1 MLDVSIDSVHPP
13 PRLRHWVDELQT
25 EGRYTFT
32 KDEAS
37 KATRLVDPNLRIY
50 LGRLVSKGRLAM
62 PKRGFFVII
71 PLAHRPLGGPP
82 APWFLDALMAAEG
95 REYYVAL
102 LSAAAIHDATV
113 PPLAA
118 LQVMVEFQRR
128 PLQVGQHRLDFF
140 VRPAAELMPRREVK
154 TTTGT
159 MMVSTPATTALDLV
173 AYQRDIGG
181 LDRAASLISRFA
193 DQIDT
198 YDLLLSARRASPP
211 TFQRLGF
218 LLEQM
223 GREEQVEEIEIILRS
238 VKHDAVKLHPG
249 VPVGDPA
256 YSKRWSLWLNGEPW
270 KARKSWAAT
279 H

>member
-1 MLDVSIDSVHPP
+1 MELFMLNVSIDSVHPP
-13 PRLRHWVDELQT
+13 PRLRRWVDELQA
-25 EGRYTFT
+25 EGRYNFT

-62 PKRGFFVII
+62 PRRGFFVIV
-71 PLAHRPLGGPP
+71 PLEHRSQGGPP
-82 APWFLDALMAAEG
+82 APWFLDDLMAAEG

-102 LSAAAIHDATV
+102 MSAAAIHGASA

-118 LQVMVEFQRR
+118 LQVMVESQRR
-128 PLQVGQHRLDFF
+128 PVQVGHHRIDFF
-140 VRPAAELMPRREVK
+140 VRPAADLMPRREVK
-154 TTTGT
+154 TPTGT
-159 MMVSTPATTALDLV
+159 MMVSTPASTALDLV

-181 LDRAASLISRFA
+181 LDRATSLISSFA

-223 GREEQVEEIEIILRS
+223 GKEEQVEEIEIILRS
-238 VKHDAVKLHPG
+238 VKHDIVKLHPG
-249 VPVGDPA
+249 VPVGDSA
-256 YSKRWSLWLNGEPW
+256 FSNRWLLWLNDERG
-270 KARKSWAAT
+270 
-279 H
+279 

>member
-1 MLDVSIDSVHPP
+1 MLDVSINSAHPP
-13 PRLRHWVDELQT
+13 PRLRRWVDELQA

-32 KDEAS
+32 KEEAS
-37 KATRLVDPNLRIY
+37 KATHLVDPNLRIY

-62 PKRGFFVII
+62 PRRGFFVIV
-71 PLAHRPLGGPP
+71 PLEHRSLGGPP
-82 APWFLDALMAAEG
+82 ASWFLDALMAAEG

-102 LSAAAIHDATV
+102 VSAAAIYGVST

-118 LQVMVEFQRR
+118 LQVMVESQRR
-128 PLQVGQHRLDFF
+128 PVQVGHHRIDFF

-154 TTTGT
+154 TPTGT

-173 AYQRDIGG
+173 AFQHHIGG
-181 LDRAASLISRFA
+181 LDRAVSLISRFA

-198 YDLLLSARRASPP
+198 YDLLLAARRASPP

-223 GREEQVEEIEIILRS
+223 GKEKPVEEIEIILRS
-238 VKHDAVKLHPG
+238 VKHDIVKLHPG
-249 VPVGDPA
+249 VPVGGSA
-256 YSKRWSLWLNGEPW
+256 FSNRWLLWLNDERG
-270 KARKSWAAT
+270 
-279 H
+279 